1 MREID
6 FLLSDLD
13 GTLLTPDHRVSP
25 RSLAAIAAL
34 KERGVRFSVAS
45 SRPPLGMRDTLAQLR
60 HDFPFAAF
68 NGAAILTPDL
78 TLLECLPLDAGVTRQ
93 VLADIAELGLS
104 AWLFRGLEWWLTDPK
119 GERVRREAETVG
131 FEPQLTPDLASKA
144 EGTLKIM
151 AVSIRPEL
159 VLRAEAKLQARWRG
173 KAQVARSNAAYIDIT
188 HPLAHKGTALRR
200 LAELAGT
207 TPARSAAIG
216 DMPNDLEMFAA
227 AGFSVAMGGATD
239 EIKGRASA
247 TTASNREEGFAQA
260 VEHHLL
266 GR

>member
-13 GTLLTPDHRVSP
+13 GTLLTPEHQVSP

-34 KERGVRFSVAS
+34 RERGVRFSVAS

-68 NGAAILTPDL
+68 NGAAILAPDL
-78 TLLECLPLDAGVTRQ
+78 TLLESLPLEAAVARR
-93 VLADIAELGLS
+93 VLADIAGLGLS
-104 AWLFRGLEWWLTDPK
+104 AWVFRGLEWWLTDPQ
-119 GERVRREAETVG
+119 GARVRREAEVVG
-131 FEPQLTPDLASKA
+131 FEPQATRDLDSKA

-151 AVSIRPEL
+151 AVSLDPEL
-159 VLRAEAKLQARWRG
+159 VLRAERELQRRWKG
-173 KAQVARSNAAYIDIT
+173 QAQVSRSHAAYIDIT

-207 TPARSAAIG
+207 SAERSAAIG
-216 DMPNDLEMFAA
+216 DMPNDLEMFAV
-227 AGFSVAMGGATD
+227 AGFSVAMGGAD
-239 EIKGRASA
+239 EEIKAKASA
-247 TTASNREEGFAQA
+247 VTASHREEGFALA
-260 VEHHLL
+260 VERYLL